1 MSEPQEPRAGNG
13 EPLSRRRP
21 EPPRQFQDNLRRHLL
36 ELYARERRPVYLWAR
51 SVPTP
56 RLGSSCSW
64 LRLSRWGHEAQAFAE
79 LCRGSEIRPYE
90 DSGTR

>member
-36 ELYARERRPVYLWAR
+36 ELYARERRPVYLWAL
-51 SVPTP
+51 VGAYAAAGI
-56 RLGSSCSW
+56 L
-64 LRLSRWGHEAQAFAE
+64 LLVVAAVAV
-79 LCRGSEIRPYE
+79 
-90 DSGTR
+90 GT